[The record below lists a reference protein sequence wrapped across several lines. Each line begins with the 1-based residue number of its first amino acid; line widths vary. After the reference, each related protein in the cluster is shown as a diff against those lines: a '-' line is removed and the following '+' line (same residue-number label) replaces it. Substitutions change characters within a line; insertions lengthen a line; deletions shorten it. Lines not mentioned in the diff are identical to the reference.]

1 MRLLLDTHVFL
12 WWGEDSRQL
21 KAEARRRITQADDV
35 FVSAASAW
43 EASIKAGLGK
53 LRLPG
58 PLLEAVLASGF
69 SSLPI
74 DFAHAEAVRALP
86 HLHTDPFDRMLVA
99 QAQVEGLTLVSR
111 DQTLREYGIKFVP
124 A

>member
-1 MRLLLDTHVFL
+1 VRLLLDTHVFL

-21 KAEARRRITQADDV
+21 RADVRRRIAQADDV

-43 EASIKAGLGK
+43 EASIKAGLGR

-58 PLLEAVLASGF
+58 PLLEAVVASGF
-69 SSLPI
+69 SPLPL

-86 HLHTDPFDRMLVA
+86 PLHTDPFDRMLVA

-111 DQTLREYGIKFVP
+111 DQTLREYGIMFVP

>member
-1 MRLLLDTHVFL
+1 VRLLLDTHVFL

-21 KAEARRRITQADDV
+21 KAEVRRRIAQADDV

-43 EASIKAGLGK
+43 EASIKVGLGK

-58 PLLEAVLASGF
+58 PLLEAVVASGF
-69 SSLPI
+69 SPLPI

-86 HLHTDPFDRMLVA
+86 QLHTDPFDRMLVG

-111 DQTLREYGIKFVP
+111 DQALREYGINFMT